1 VSASAST
8 APRVRLIFSAL
19 VRVLLVASQRH
30 PDTFTSPRGLLISTR
45 YLRLVDVCNIRSG
58 SVVVE

>member
-1 VSASAST
+1 
-8 APRVRLIFSAL
+8 VRLIFSAL

-45 YLRLVDVCNIRSG
+45 YLRLVDVCNIRAG